1 MGSGRRRNDAG
12 RLRAAGYART
22 RREQLGL
29 TQSDV
34 ASAAGLRD
42 VKTIRNMET
51 GRNWP
56 NDLTRRGIE
65 MALSIESGA
74 LDRIGAVGD
83 TGEIEQYS
91 DVASVGGQGAVPSA
105 QELIDLSSAV
115 NRLSVAREAMLRRGD
130 DHSAERVR
138 GLIDAI
144 SAVMAGL
151 APAIEGAATEVADD
165 YRPSRQPN
173 VN

>member
-1 MGSGRRRNDAG
+1 M
-12 RLRAAGYART
+12 RAVEYART

-65 MALSIESGA
+65 MALNIEIGA
-74 LDRIGAVGD
+74 LDRIGAAGE
-83 TGEIEQYS
+83 TGEIKQYFEVE
-91 DVASVGGQGAVPSA
+91 VAPVGGLAAVPSA

-115 NRLSVAREAMLRRGD
+115 NRLSVVHEAMLRRGD
-130 DHSAERVR
+130 DHSAELVR

-151 APAIEGAATEVADD
+151 APAIARAATEVADD
-165 YRPSRQPN
+165 ARTSRQPN
-173 VN
+173 AS

>member
-1 MGSGRRRNDAG
+1 M
-12 RLRAAGYART
+12 
-22 RREQLGL
+22 

-65 MALSIESGA
+65 MALNIEIGA
-74 LDRIGAVGD
+74 LDRIGAAGE
-83 TGEIEQYS
+83 TGEIKQFEAE
-91 DVASVGGQGAVPSA
+91 VAPVGGLGAVPSA
-105 QELIDLSSAV
+105 HELIDLSSAA
-115 NRLSVAREAMLRRGD
+115 NRLSIVHEAMLRRGD
-130 DHSAERVR
+130 DHSAELVR

-151 APAIEGAATEVADD
+151 APAIARAATEVADD
-165 YRPSRQPN
+165 ARASRRPNAS
-173 VN
+173 